1 MYELSLSSIIY
12 NIITFVF
19 FTLLFIYLE
28 GMIMKHMKTK
38 IIEKDGASYAVP
50 DFEIP
55 SEDARRIKNEGNK
68 LICESL
74 SSILG
79 QKVKHN
85 KVLNVPSLVSG
96 ESMSVDCYENKTNI
110 AVDYIP
116 EEVFNFNGPTLYNE
130 DIYEFYNRLAVYES
144 KKNELPKY
152 GYKYIQIPYNVDK
165 CDKNNNCKSE
175 VSINERKHKLYH
187 HLKSKVNTVLN

>member
-1 MYELSLSSIIY
+1 MYELSLSSLIY

-165 CDKNNNCKSE
+165 CDKNNNCKSK

>member
-1 MYELSLSSIIY
+1 MYELSLSSFIY
-12 NIITFVF
+12 NIISFVF

-50 DFEIP
+50 DFEVP
-55 SEDARRIKNEGNK
+55 SEDPRRIKNEGNK

-85 KVLNVPSLVSG
+85 KVLGNVPSVVSG
-96 ESMSVDCYENKTNI
+96 EAVTVDCYENKTNI
-110 AVDYIP
+110 AVDYLP
-116 EEVFNFNGPTLYNE
+116 EEVYKYEGPTAYNQT
-130 DIYEFYNRLAVYES
+130 IYEFYDRLAVYES
-144 KKNELPKY
+144 KKNELTRH

-165 CDKNNNCKSE
+165 CDKDNNCKSK
-175 VSINERKHKLYH
+175 VPINERKHKLFH
-187 HLKSKVNTVLN
+187 HLKKQVNNVL